1 MTWMMAGGS
10 KDEPGGGE
18 DERCLVA
25 ARVDP
30 DAFVEF
36 YDRRY
41 ARVAAFFYRRI
52 LCPFT
57 TAELTA
63 ETFARVWATRHRFD
77 PGKGTAMA
85 WTMGIAGNL
94 YRQWSHKGVVDR
106 STRAK
111 LAIETPPLV
120 DEDLEHIEAL
130 ADLGSLREQLR
141 SALDQLS
148 PRLREAVVLR
158 VANDLPYEEVARR
171 LGCTVGAARVRVSRG
186 LELLFDVM
194 EGAR

>member
-1 MTWMMAGGS
+1 MAGGS
-10 KDEPGGGE
+10 DDEPGGGE

-30 DAFVEF
+30 EAFAAF

-41 ARVAAFFYRRI
+41 AVVAAFFYRRI
-52 LCPFT
+52 LCPST

-63 ETFARVWATRHRFD
+63 ETFARVWATRGRFD
-77 PGKGTAMA
+77 PAKGTALG

-94 YRQWSHKGVVDR
+94 YRQWSRKGVVDR
-106 STRAK
+106 SMRAK
-111 LAIETPPLV
+111 LAITTPALL

-130 ADLGSLREQLR
+130 ADLDGIRGQLR
-141 SALDQLS
+141 AALDQLS
-148 PRLREAVVLR
+148 PRLRDAVVLR
-158 VANDLPYEEVARR
+158 VANDLPYDEVARR
-171 LGCTVGAARVRVSRG
+171 LDCTIGAARVRVSRG
-186 LELLFDVM
+186 LELLFGVM